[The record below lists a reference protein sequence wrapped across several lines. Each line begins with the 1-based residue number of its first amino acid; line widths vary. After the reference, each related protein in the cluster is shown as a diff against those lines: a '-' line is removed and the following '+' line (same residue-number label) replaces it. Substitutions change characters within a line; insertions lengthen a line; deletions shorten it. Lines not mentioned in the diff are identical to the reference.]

1 MSSYIILP
9 FNFKYSG
16 DTVLM
21 VNQAGEW
28 LTISRNDF
36 DKFHSYKLEAED
48 ECYKRLKAKHFL
60 TITEEKEQV
69 LGLLAIKLRTRKAFA
84 ECSPNLHMMQ
94 HYAVTVFANTATP
107 QVLICRQ
114 NSMT

>member
-60 TITEEKEQV
+60 TITEEKEQA
-69 LGLLAIKLRTRKAFA
+69 LDLLAIKLRTRKAFA
-84 ECSPNLHMMQ
+84 ECSPNLHMI
-94 HYAVTVFANTATP
+94 VAT
-107 QVLICRQ
+107 LRC
-114 NSMT
+114 NCLCKY

>member
-1 MSSYIILP
+1 
-9 FNFKYSG
+9 
-16 DTVLM
+16 M

-69 LGLLAIKLRTRKAFA
+69 LGL
-84 ECSPNLHMMQ
+84 Q
-94 HYAVTVFANTATP
+94 
-107 QVLICRQ
+107 
-114 NSMT
+114 